1 MPIERLKYET
11 IHLKD
16 GRNAVLST
24 ARLPSGEYE
33 TMLLGQDGDEIVS
46 AKSAGEEEALATF
59 QYFKM
64 VYSAPVLT
72 GRYKKLSEDLKAA
85 FAYGREH
92 QGTDDGGT
100 SNFDAPTLHL
110 RGWSRK
116 MVEAAAA
123 AAGGSCSFWN
133 LCGSYIFPVPGTGQG
148 NTRTAAAEA
157 AGDYLKELG
166 YDTGMY
172 YQMY

>member
-1 MPIERLKYET
+1 M
-11 IHLKD
+11 
-16 GRNAVLST
+16 ST

-59 QYFKM
+59 RYFKM

-100 SNFDAPTLHL
+100 SNFDAPTIHL

-123 AAGGSCSFWN
+123 ARWRELFILEPLRQLYLPCPWDGARKYSDGRSRGR
-133 LCGSYIFPVPGTGQG
+133 PVIT
-148 NTRTAAAEA
+148 
-157 AGDYLKELG
+157 
-166 YDTGMY
+166 
-172 YQMY
+172 

>member
-1 MPIERLKYET
+1 MAKLHHTENGSPWLEIT
-11 IHLKD
+11 C
-16 GRNAVLST
+16 
-24 ARLPSGEYE
+24 GE
-33 TMLLGQDGDEIVS
+33 L
-46 AKSAGEEEALATF
+46 AG
-59 QYFKM
+59 
-64 VYSAPVLT
+64 
-72 GRYKKLSEDLKAA
+72 
-85 FAYGREH
+85 YGREH

-100 SNFDAPTLHL
+100 SNFDAPTIHL

-116 MVEAAAA
+116 NVEAAAA

-172 YQMY
+172 YQMD

>member
-1 MPIERLKYET
+1 MQIERLAHKA

-16 GRNAVLST
+16 GRAAVLST

-33 TMLLGQDGDEIVS
+33 TMLLGQDGDEIV
-46 AKSAGEEEALATF
+46 AATAADEEEALATF
-59 QYFKM
+59 RYFKK

-92 QGTDDGGT
+92 QGPDDGGT
-100 SNFDAPTLHL
+100 SNFDAPTIHL

-116 MVEAAAA
+116 MVETAAA
-123 AAGGSCSFWN
+123 AAGGSCSFWSLN
-133 LCGSYIFPVPGTGQG
+133 DSYIFPVPGTGQG
-148 NTRTAAAEA
+148 NSRTNAAEA

-166 YDTGMY
+166 YDTGIF
-172 YQMY
+172 YQMD